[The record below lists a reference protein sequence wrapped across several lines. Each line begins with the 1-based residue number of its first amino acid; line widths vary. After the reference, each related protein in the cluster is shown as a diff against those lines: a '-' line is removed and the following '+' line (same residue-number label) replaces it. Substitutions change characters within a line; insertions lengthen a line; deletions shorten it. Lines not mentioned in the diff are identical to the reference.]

1 MPDPDP
7 AGGPDDRRLL
17 IEETARRTAEELAR
31 RLAETRPGPDQ
42 QRHTGPTVAETV
54 AGFLADAERRL
65 ARGEVSAGHAGRR
78 SPSPVRAGR
87 RVRTDGRSGAW
98 VAVGMAPGT

>member
-65 ARGEVSAGHAGRR
+65 ARGKLQPDTLAGGRR
-78 SPSPVRAGR
+78 ALSAL
-87 RVRTDGRSGAW
+87 
-98 VAVGMAPGT
+98 VAAFGPTAAPGPGWQWVWRPGS